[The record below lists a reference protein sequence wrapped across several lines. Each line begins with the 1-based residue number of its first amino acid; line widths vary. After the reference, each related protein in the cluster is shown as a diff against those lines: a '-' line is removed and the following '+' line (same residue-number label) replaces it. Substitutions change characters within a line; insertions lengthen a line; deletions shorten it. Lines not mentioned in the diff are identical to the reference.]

1 MARPRHPMLWG
12 PTTLFASFLR
22 VLLRPENLSHR
33 EDLTRVSRLCGAENT
48 REKRALRRA
57 GIRRGNSLP
66 EGEIDAIAI
75 VIERDIISIIIIIIS
90 TIYTAIITA
99 APRISMNE
107 VRKKLF
113 TISLSGKAA
122 HWYKLLKNGDS
133 IDWEDI
139 VPLFYSKFYPP
150 NKTLLDTSCSGS
162 FTRKNEEFKRDLLD
176 RIQENT
182 EGWENDKDRESGI
195 IYDYK
200 CIEAFMDTN
209 KFRNMSATYG
219 LDSQVVANLYK
230 AFASHY
236 ELPKKNFD
244 KYHEPYK
251 DKIDSS
257 VNKCVVVETVDNVI
271 PEAYIEKT
279 PFPAKMKEY
288 SVISSAVNKSE
299 KKPKEPEEQIKIEPA
314 VAIVKDLVTENV
326 EDGHIIFCEDASN
339 IVSHPNK
346 SKQVSVPMLSVRIG
360 DHCYYGL
367 CDIGASVSAIPYELY
382 TEIMHEIGSCE
393 LEDIDV
399 VIHLAN
405 RETISPIGIVRD
417 VEVLCGKIKYP
428 ADFLVLG
435 SAASDHCPIIFGRP
449 FLNTCGAIIDCK
461 KEKILT
467 RFAGEPYEFNFSKF
481 TKTPY
486 KADLPSNDFKME
498 HVHLLFLFLIILCSN
513 IWRIVKVKLLGKK
526 EMSLRKFFVRQPI
539 LKHDL
544 PVEDLGTTPPPKEDP
559 VFDLKP
565 LPDNL
570 KYAHIDDKKIYPVII
585 SSKLSEIEE
594 ERLLEIL
601 KKHRGAIGYTLDDL
615 KGISPSICQHA
626 INMEEDAKP
635 VVEHQRRLIPKMKEV
650 VRNEVLKLLE
660 AGIIYPIADS
670 RWVSPV
676 HCVPKKGGM
685 TVVPNDND
693 ELIPQRI
700 VVGYRMCID
709 FRKVNKVTKKD
720 HYPLPFIDQML
731 ERCMSAI
738 FHGFCESIVEVFMD
752 DFSVYGNSF
761 DNCLR
766 NLDKVLQ
773 RCEETNLVL
782 NWEKCHFMV
791 NEGIVL
797 GHKISERGIE
807 VDRAKVEAIEKMP
820 YPRDVKG
827 IRSVL
832 GHAGFYRR
840 FIKDFSKISKPLT
853 NLLQKDVP
861 FVFDD
866 DCKEAFETLKKALTT
881 APVVEPPDWN
891 LPFEIMCD
899 ASDFAVGA
907 VLGQR
912 VDKKLNVIHYASKT
926 LDAAQR
932 NYATTEKE
940 LLAVVFA
947 CDKFRPYIVDSKV
960 TIHTDHAA
968 IRYLMTKKDAKPRL
982 IRWVLLLQEFD
993 LHIIDRKGADNP
1005 VADNLSRLENIAY
1018 DPVPVNDS
1026 FPNEQLAVIKVSSRE
1041 SPCASNELWR
1051 IIQEGFKPYN
1061 PDKLTRREAVDSQL
1075 NNTALHM
1082 IQTSVGTKDLPRVRN
1097 YTTAKEAWDGLA
1109 ASCIGSE
1116 STRRNKYNALK
1127 NKAEGFMRLPDE
1139 DHQDMYS
1146 RLLIV
1151 ADDFRLIGATH
1162 INDSWIK
1169 EKYIECMMPY
1179 VPIDVKTLVGREC
1192 YSSLSS
1198 QDAVH
1203 EMQALKVLEQNSHD
1217 SLNRAIVFW
1226 VDPSKAKEDNIK
1238 RNHKSGF
1245 TSFGPKTRS
1254 CYNCDDK
1261 RHFIAECPYENR
1273 ELHNG
1278 RLIPKDKSKESKGK
1292 YSKAPNKKFYNN
1304 KTKKGKRHPK
1314 VMLVTR
1320 EEYSSDEVGSSCSEE
1335 SEESS
1340 KELAAIVTTNIPS
1353 SSLFDSPNENPHN
1366 KNAHCFMARSSL
1378 DTSIVLSTQ
1387 EEYTS
1392 GDDDVDDEED
1402 ATSNGLVALASLST
1416 NSSSPSESP
1425 NEVIHVEEESCLM
1438 AKSSEV
1444 SSPSP
1449 SMPNISSDLGV
1460 DDASLKVKQEL
1471 LEFDEFL
1478 LNLQGINKKH
1488 VSNLMSRLAQQTDML
1503 EKKGQIEREDSLEIH
1518 ALKNALEES
1527 QETIASLEER
1537 LENLEEPQ
1545 DEINKLT
1552 KARDHARAKTKLL
1565 KKEKAQFGVDHEK
1578 LVKDLD
1584 ELDKAHKALKS
1595 EYSLLSKSNEQL
1607 QIRLASYDVPSSST
1621 PSCDHANIVEENAR
1635 LKDELAKASSPQS
1648 KLSLDD
1654 LLSKQRSN
1662 NGKEGLGYNA
1672 KAKKANKQK
1681 AKPAQEKKKDIT
1693 NGEAPKGNTTNDDN
1707 AGNANPHYVLFK
1719 DYYGDVYAKYV
1730 GPYDGYVAWSIWDY
1744 AAGGSKWVLDSGCT
1758 SHMTGGKNL
1767 VKELRPNIN
1776 NITVS
1781 FGDNSTSEVLG
1792 FGKVVVAHNIT
1803 LVDVMLVKTLGY
1815 NLLSVSALGKM
1826 GFAVFI
1832 DNDIVVLLWSKTLK
1846 VAFVGYREHNLY
1858 VVDFSGTT
1866 TSSAMCL
1873 FGKADVGWLWHRR
1886 LAHVNMRTLQSL
1898 HKGNHIVGLMESV
1911 SFAKDRVC
1919 RACVE
1924 GKMHDSPHPSKTII
1938 SSKRILELLHVDLFG
1953 PVTHASLGAKKHCLV
1968 IVDDY
1973 SRYTWVYFLKTKD
1986 ETQQIFIDFAT
1997 EVQRQH
2003 NLLIKAIRSDNG
2015 SEFKN
2020 YTLNDFLSDEG
2031 IRHQYSAAY
2040 TPQQNGVAER
2050 KNRTLLDMARSM
2062 MAEYKS
2068 RYNFWAEAIST
2079 ACHSSNRLYLRKG
2092 LNKTPY
2098 EILTGNKPNISYFKV
2113 FGCKCF
2119 YQIKGVRLSKFA
2131 PKALEGIFVGYGAE
2145 SHTYRVFDVSS
2156 GIIIESCSVKFEE
2169 NDGSQVGQV
2178 DVCAGD
2184 EIPQDAI
2191 VRMGVGF
2198 FRPIEGHGVASRE
2211 GLCSTTV
2218 EPSSS
2223 QHQQT
2228 PSSEAND
2235 APTQEQEENPPS
2247 HVQDQGQD
2255 QPNQAHEVEH
2265 SQEIEEAQIEGQDGD
2280 PNDQVDQVTPPRPRK
2295 TKEEIEARRL
2305 ARRDRIL
2312 EIRGHTHDKVLGDVR
2327 AKVSTR
2333 RQLANFSNHHA
2344 YISVVEPKKVF
2355 EALEDSDWVDAM
2367 HEELNNF
2374 KRNKV
2379 WTLVEKPKECR
2390 NVIGTKW
2397 IFKNKQ
2403 DEFGN
2408 IVRNKA
2414 RLVAQGFSQVEG
2426 IDFGETYAP
2435 VAP

>member
-1 MARPRHPMLWG
+1 MPDETPLEESDKLVIM
-12 PTTLFASFLR
+12 
-22 VLLRPENLSHR
+22 E
-33 EDLTRVSRLCGAENT
+33 E
-48 REKRALRRA
+48 
-57 GIRRGNSLP
+57 INSLRSSMDAQMESMRKLISELLTP
-66 EGEIDAIAI
+66 VPPRAPAIEDTGVLEEGGASALPSSTKPVEGDNLNTIKSPIASPSGTSGGESYNR
-75 VIERDIISIIIIIIS
+75 VAPPFQSPDIPVPHPHLNI
-90 TIYTAIITA
+90 
-99 APRISMNE
+99 R
-107 VRKKLF
+107 
-113 TISLSGKAA
+113 
-122 HWYKLLKNGDS
+122 GD
-133 IDWEDI
+133 
-139 VPLFYSKFYPP
+139 PPKF
-150 NKTLLDTSCSGS
+150 SV
-162 FTRKNEEFKRDLLD
+162 E
-176 RIQENT
+176 
-182 EGWENDKDRESGI
+182 
-195 IYDYK
+195 
-200 CIEAFMDTN
+200 
-209 KFRNMSATYG
+209 
-219 LDSQVVANLYK
+219 
-230 AFASHY
+230 
-236 ELPKKNFD
+236 NFD
-244 KYHEPYK
+244 TWQFE
-251 DKIDSS
+251 
-257 VNKCVVVETVDNVI
+257 
-271 PEAYIEKT
+271 
-279 PFPAKMKEY
+279 FR
-288 SVISSAVNKSE
+288 
-299 KKPKEPEEQIKIEPA
+299 
-314 VAIVKDLVTENV
+314 
-326 EDGHIIFCEDASN
+326 
-339 IVSHPNK
+339 SH
-346 SKQVSVPMLSVRIG
+346 V
-360 DHCYYGL
+360 
-367 CDIGASVSAIPYELY
+367 
-382 TEIMHEIGSCE
+382 
-393 LEDIDV
+393 
-399 VIHLAN
+399 
-405 RETISPIGIVRD
+405 
-417 VEVLCGKIKYP
+417 
-428 ADFLVLG
+428 
-435 SAASDHCPIIFGRP
+435 
-449 FLNTCGAIIDCK
+449 
-461 KEKILT
+461 
-467 RFAGEPYEFNFSKF
+467 
-481 TKTPY
+481 
-486 KADLPSNDFKME
+486 
-498 HVHLLFLFLIILCSN
+498 CS
-513 IWRIVKVKLLGKK
+513 
-526 EMSLRKFFVRQPI
+526 
-539 LKHDL
+539 
-544 PVEDLGTTPPPKEDP
+544 
-559 VFDLKP
+559 
-565 LPDNL
+565 
-570 KYAHIDDKKIYPVII
+570 
-585 SSKLSEIEE
+585 
-594 ERLLEIL
+594 
-601 KKHRGAIGYTLDDL
+601 
-615 KGISPSICQHA
+615 
-626 INMEEDAKP
+626 
-635 VVEHQRRLIPKMKEV
+635 
-650 VRNEVLKLLE
+650 
-660 AGIIYPIADS
+660 
-670 RWVSPV
+670 
-676 HCVPKKGGM
+676 
-685 TVVPNDND
+685 
-693 ELIPQRI
+693 
-700 VVGYRMCID
+700 
-709 FRKVNKVTKKD
+709 
-720 HYPLPFIDQML
+720 
-731 ERCMSAI
+731 
-738 FHGFCESIVEVFMD
+738 
-752 DFSVYGNSF
+752 
-761 DNCLR
+761 
-766 NLDKVLQ
+766 
-773 RCEETNLVL
+773 
-782 NWEKCHFMV
+782 
-791 NEGIVL
+791 
-797 GHKISERGIE
+797 
-807 VDRAKVEAIEKMP
+807 
-820 YPRDVKG
+820 
-827 IRSVL
+827 
-832 GHAGFYRR
+832 
-840 FIKDFSKISKPLT
+840 
-853 NLLQKDVP
+853 
-861 FVFDD
+861 
-866 DCKEAFETLKKALTT
+866 
-881 APVVEPPDWN
+881 
-891 LPFEIMCD
+891 
-899 ASDFAVGA
+899 
-907 VLGQR
+907 
-912 VDKKLNVIHYASKT
+912 
-926 LDAAQR
+926 
-932 NYATTEKE
+932 
-940 LLAVVFA
+940 
-947 CDKFRPYIVDSKV
+947 
-960 TIHTDHAA
+960 
-968 IRYLMTKKDAKPRL
+968 
-982 IRWVLLLQEFD
+982 
-993 LHIIDRKGADNP
+993 
-1005 VADNLSRLENIAY
+1005 
-1018 DPVPVNDS
+1018 
-1026 FPNEQLAVIKVSSRE
+1026 
-1041 SPCASNELWR
+1041 ASNELWR
-1051 IIQEGFKPYN
+1051 IILEGFKPYN
-1061 PDKLTRREAVDSQL
+1061 PNKLTRREAVDSQL

-1082 IQTSVGTKDLPRVRN
+1082 IQTSVGTQELPRVRN

-1116 STRRNKYNALK
+1116 STRRNKYNALR
-1127 NKAEGFMRLPDE
+1127 NQAEGFMRLPDE
-1139 DHQDMYS
+1139 DHQVMYG

-1151 ADDFRLIGATH
+1151 ADAFRLSGATH

-1169 EKYIECMMPY
+1169 EKYIECMMPF

-1217 SLNRAIVFW
+1217 SRNRAIGMAKGNNLALTVNSVEEVHPQEQYRASWSMSYPEDLECHYHDHMAFHAKSFW

-1304 KTKKGKRHPK
+1304 KTKKGKRPPR
-1314 VMLVTR
+1314 VVLVTR
-1320 EEYSSDEVGSSCSEE
+1320 EEYSSDEVESSSDDEG
-1335 SEESS
+1335 ESS
-1340 KELAAIVTTNIPS
+1340 KEVAAIVTTNIPS
-1353 SSLFDSPNENPHN
+1353 SSLFESPNENPHI
-1366 KNAHCFMARSSL
+1366 KNAHCFMEKSSL

-1387 EEYTS
+1387 EEYSS

-1460 DDASLKVKQEL
+1460 DDASLKVKQEM
-1471 LEFDEFL
+1471 LEFDEFMF
-1478 LNLQGINKKH
+1478 NLQGINKKH
-1488 VSNLMSRLAQQTDML
+1488 VSNLMARLAQQNDML

-1565 KKEKAQFGVDHEK
+1565 KKEMAQFGVDHEK

-1621 PSCDHANIVEENAR
+1621 PSCDHANIIEENAR
-1635 LKDELAKASSPQS
+1635 LKDELAKASSPQN

-1681 AKPAQEKKKDIT
+1681 AKPAQEKKKAIT
-1693 NGEAPKGNTTNDDN
+1693 NGEAPKGNTINDDN
-1707 AGNANPHYVLFK
+1707 AGNANPHYVLFR
-1719 DYYGDVYAKYV
+1719 DYYGDV
-1730 GPYDGYVAWSIWDY
+1730 
-1744 AAGGSKWVLDSGCT
+1744 
-1758 SHMTGGKNL
+1758 
-1767 VKELRPNIN
+1767 
-1776 NITVS
+1776 
-1781 FGDNSTSEVLG
+1781 
-1792 FGKVVVAHNIT
+1792 
-1803 LVDVMLVKTLGY
+1803 
-1815 NLLSVSALGKM
+1815 
-1826 GFAVFI
+1826 
-1832 DNDIVVLLWSKTLK
+1832 
-1846 VAFVGYREHNLY
+1846 
-1858 VVDFSGTT
+1858 
-1866 TSSAMCL
+1866 
-1873 FGKADVGWLWHRR
+1873 
-1886 LAHVNMRTLQSL
+1886 
-1898 HKGNHIVGLMESV
+1898 
-1911 SFAKDRVC
+1911 
-1919 RACVE
+1919 ACVE

-2003 NLLIKAIRSDNG
+2003 NLLIMAIRSDNG

-2050 KNRTLLDMARSM
+2050 KNRTLMDMARSM

-2119 YQIKGVRLSKFA
+2119 YKIKGVRLSKFA

-2145 SHTYRVFDVSS
+2145 SHTYRVFDIAS
-2156 GIIIESCSVKFEE
+2156 GIIIESCSVRFEE
-2169 NDGSQVGQV
+2169 NDSSQVGQV

-2211 GLCSTTV
+2211 ELCSTTV

-2228 PSSEAND
+2228 PSIEAND

-2255 QPNQAHEVEH
+2255 QPRIHDGSDEYPFDVCTSPNIVQDQAHEVEH
-2265 SQEIEEAQIEGQDGD
+2265 SQEIEEAPIEGQDGD
-2280 PNDQVDQVTPPRPRK
+2280 PNDQVDQVTPPRPKR

-2305 ARRDRIL
+2305 ARRDRTL

-2355 EALEDSDWVDAM
+2355 EALEDSDWVEAM

-2435 VAP
+2435 VARLESIRILLAYASHHNFKLQQMDVKSAFLNGPLHEEVYVKQPPGFEDLNFPNHVYKLDKALYGLKQAPRAWYEHLKELLVDRGFDVGLIDPTLFTKRVNGELFVCQLYVDDIIFGSTNKAFNDEFSKLMTDRFEMSMMGEMKFFLGFEIKQLREGTFINQAKYLQDMLKRFKMTELKGVATPMVTKCHLALDPNGKEVDQKVYRSMIGSLLYLCASRPDIVSNVDPNNVPLASLVAQEENVDVNFIKNNNFNNNAYRNNSGNNYRPYPSANGNGYGNSYGNSYNNNRSVPSGLEAMLKEFISTQTAFNKSVEEKLDKIDILASRVDRLASDVDLLKLKVMPNNDIDNKITTTANAIQVRINENIRLMAELHARWDREENEKLAKENNVAKVWTITTISNDNDSHVAAPPTINGKIIGVGNVSTPSAKRTKPEIAKTAETACDKTAEIFSNLGDNDPIAVAHNELDFDDCHISEVIKFLQKLAKSPNASAINLAFTKHITNALIKAREEKLKLETSIPRKLEDGGASRGGRRRSRHDRSSDEFASNAPRKSVTSRRKNKEVRENYKAMDPVSYSAIRMKNWYEDVPRDEEIEGRRYWCIEQEFIYKDVYEPMKNLRPMQAINVDILAVNDHFEDAIWVAGRMGLLEIMKIQCDYSPDLVKQFFATLAIRKDEEHTMEWMTGSTHCSATLRQFAGFLGVPVDGGRRLHGPQQTDKNALVHLYTSAGKIGQAKGLLPIYSQLLRFFRATICPSGGNNDALRGALVDLMHLSYKCARDVTEERDYTLDVMDFIFHEIHDAMVSRTTIPYAPYIQLLINNSVAVCDEDLSGYPLVKHSVKKAYKLKPVSSAVPAPDTFMGDARSSGFAPARHPDVPAMRKQVSRLSWFQRHILCMNIEIHKENYAASRERSEIKHTQAVILHKLSGDQGPPPQPPAHQGYSGWHSAQVPWSDLDDCLQRSNTSRRSPDAPDTDEEEEEAAYQSDDEDASE

>member
-1 MARPRHPMLWG
+1 M
-12 PTTLFASFLR
+12 
-22 VLLRPENLSHR
+22 V
-33 EDLTRVSRLCGAENT
+33 
-48 REKRALRRA
+48 A
-57 GIRRGNSLP
+57 G
-66 EGEIDAIAI
+66 
-75 VIERDIISIIIIIIS
+75 
-90 TIYTAIITA
+90 
-99 APRISMNE
+99 M
-107 VRKKLF
+107 
-113 TISLSGKAA
+113 
-122 HWYKLLKNGDS
+122 
-133 IDWEDI
+133 
-139 VPLFYSKFYPP
+139 
-150 NKTLLDTSCSGS
+150 
-162 FTRKNEEFKRDLLD
+162 
-176 RIQENT
+176 
-182 EGWENDKDRESGI
+182 
-195 IYDYK
+195 
-200 CIEAFMDTN
+200 
-209 KFRNMSATYG
+209 
-219 LDSQVVANLYK
+219 
-230 AFASHY
+230 
-236 ELPKKNFD
+236 
-244 KYHEPYK
+244 
-251 DKIDSS
+251 
-257 VNKCVVVETVDNVI
+257 
-271 PEAYIEKT
+271 
-279 PFPAKMKEY
+279 
-288 SVISSAVNKSE
+288 
-299 KKPKEPEEQIKIEPA
+299 
-314 VAIVKDLVTENV
+314 
-326 EDGHIIFCEDASN
+326 
-339 IVSHPNK
+339 
-346 SKQVSVPMLSVRIG
+346 
-360 DHCYYGL
+360 
-367 CDIGASVSAIPYELY
+367 
-382 TEIMHEIGSCE
+382 
-393 LEDIDV
+393 
-399 VIHLAN
+399 
-405 RETISPIGIVRD
+405 
-417 VEVLCGKIKYP
+417 
-428 ADFLVLG
+428 
-435 SAASDHCPIIFGRP
+435 
-449 FLNTCGAIIDCK
+449 
-461 KEKILT
+461 
-467 RFAGEPYEFNFSKF
+467 
-481 TKTPY
+481 
-486 KADLPSNDFKME
+486 
-498 HVHLLFLFLIILCSN
+498 VH
-513 IWRIVKVKLLGKK
+513 G
-526 EMSLRKFFVRQPI
+526 MSLLSPFSHFNQPVQGQALMQGMQEVTMI
-539 LKHDL
+539 TNQKWF
-544 PVEDLGTTPPPKEDP
+544 GPK
-559 VFDLKP
+559 
-565 LPDNL
+565 
-570 KYAHIDDKKIYPVII
+570 
-585 SSKLSEIEE
+585 S
-594 ERLLEIL
+594 
-601 KKHRGAIGYTLDDL
+601 
-615 KGISPSICQHA
+615 
-626 INMEEDAKP
+626 
-635 VVEHQRRLIPKMKEV
+635 
-650 VRNEVLKLLE
+650 
-660 AGIIYPIADS
+660 
-670 RWVSPV
+670 
-676 HCVPKKGGM
+676 
-685 TVVPNDND
+685 
-693 ELIPQRI
+693 
-700 VVGYRMCID
+700 VG
-709 FRKVNKVTKKD
+709 
-720 HYPLPFIDQML
+720 
-731 ERCMSAI
+731 
-738 FHGFCESIVEVFMD
+738 
-752 DFSVYGNSF
+752 
-761 DNCLR
+761 
-766 NLDKVLQ
+766 
-773 RCEETNLVL
+773 
-782 NWEKCHFMV
+782 
-791 NEGIVL
+791 
-797 GHKISERGIE
+797 
-807 VDRAKVEAIEKMP
+807 
-820 YPRDVKG
+820 
-827 IRSVL
+827 
-832 GHAGFYRR
+832 
-840 FIKDFSKISKPLT
+840 
-853 NLLQKDVP
+853 
-861 FVFDD
+861 
-866 DCKEAFETLKKALTT
+866 
-881 APVVEPPDWN
+881 
-891 LPFEIMCD
+891 
-899 ASDFAVGA
+899 
-907 VLGQR
+907 
-912 VDKKLNVIHYASKT
+912 
-926 LDAAQR
+926 
-932 NYATTEKE
+932 
-940 LLAVVFA
+940 
-947 CDKFRPYIVDSKV
+947 
-960 TIHTDHAA
+960 
-968 IRYLMTKKDAKPRL
+968 
-982 IRWVLLLQEFD
+982 
-993 LHIIDRKGADNP
+993 
-1005 VADNLSRLENIAY
+1005 
-1018 DPVPVNDS
+1018 
-1026 FPNEQLAVIKVSSRE
+1026 
-1041 SPCASNELWR
+1041 ASNELWR
-1051 IIQEGFKPYN
+1051 IILEGFKPYN

-1082 IQTSVGTKDLPRVRN
+1082 IQTSVGTQELPRVRN

-1116 STRRNKYNALK
+1116 STRRNKYNALR
-1127 NKAEGFMRLPDE
+1127 NQAEGFMRLPDE
-1139 DHQDMYS
+1139 DHQVMYG

-1151 ADDFRLIGATH
+1151 ADAFRLSGATH

-1169 EKYIECMMPY
+1169 EKYIECMMPF

-1198 QDAVH
+1198 QDVVH

-1217 SLNRAIVFW
+1217 SRNRAIGMAKGNNLALTVNSVEEVHPQEQYRASWSMSYPEDLECHYHDHMAFHAKSFW

-1278 RLIPKDKSKESKGK
+1278 RLIPKDKSKDSKGK

-1304 KTKKGKRHPK
+1304 KTKKGKRPPR
-1314 VMLVTR
+1314 VVLVTR
-1320 EEYSSDEVGSSCSEE
+1320 EEYSTDEVESSSDDEG
-1335 SEESS
+1335 ESS
-1340 KELAAIVTTNIPS
+1340 KEVAAIVTTNIPS
-1353 SSLFDSPNENPHN
+1353 SSLFESPNENPHI
-1366 KNAHCFMARSSL
+1366 KNAHCFMAKSSL

-1425 NEVIHVEEESCLM
+1425 NEIIHVEEESCLM
-1438 AKSSEV
+1438 AKSSE
-1444 SSPSP
+1444 
-1449 SMPNISSDLGV
+1449 
-1460 DDASLKVKQEL
+1460 
-1471 LEFDEFL
+1471 
-1478 LNLQGINKKH
+1478 
-1488 VSNLMSRLAQQTDML
+1488 
-1503 EKKGQIEREDSLEIH
+1503 
-1518 ALKNALEES
+1518 
-1527 QETIASLEER
+1527 
-1537 LENLEEPQ
+1537 
-1545 DEINKLT
+1545 
-1552 KARDHARAKTKLL
+1552 
-1565 KKEKAQFGVDHEK
+1565 
-1578 LVKDLD
+1578 
-1584 ELDKAHKALKS
+1584 
-1595 EYSLLSKSNEQL
+1595 
-1607 QIRLASYDVPSSST
+1607 
-1621 PSCDHANIVEENAR
+1621 
-1635 LKDELAKASSPQS
+1635 
-1648 KLSLDD
+1648 
-1654 LLSKQRSN
+1654 
-1662 NGKEGLGYNA
+1662 
-1672 KAKKANKQK
+1672 
-1681 AKPAQEKKKDIT
+1681 
-1693 NGEAPKGNTTNDDN
+1693 
-1707 AGNANPHYVLFK
+1707 
-1719 DYYGDVYAKYV
+1719 
-1730 GPYDGYVAWSIWDY
+1730 DY

-1826 GFAVFI
+1826 GFTVFI

-1898 HKGNHIVGLMESV
+1898 HKGNHIVGLMENV

-2003 NLLIKAIRSDNG
+2003 NLLIMAIRSDNG

-2050 KNRTLLDMARSM
+2050 KNRTLMDMARSM

-2119 YQIKGVRLSKFA
+2119 YKIKGVQTALLSVTNLGF
-2131 PKALEGIFVGYGAE
+2131 
-2145 SHTYRVFDVSS
+2145 FDVAS
-2156 GIIIESCSVKFEE
+2156 GIIIESCSVTFEE

-2211 GLCSTTV
+2211 ELCSTTV

-2228 PSSEAND
+2228 PSLEAND

-2247 HVQDQGQD
+2247 HEQDQGQD
-2255 QPNQAHEVEH
+2255 QPRIQDQPFDICASPNIVQDQAHEDEH

-2280 PNDQVDQVTPPRPRK
+2280 PNDQVDQVTPPRPKR

-2305 ARRDRIL
+2305 ARRERTL

-2355 EALEDSDWVDAM
+2355 EALEDSDWVEAM

-2435 VAP
+2435 VARLESIRILLAYASHHNFKLQQMDVKSAFLNGPLHEEVYVKQPPGFEDLNFPNHVYKLDKALYGLKQAPRAWYEHLKELLVDRGFDVGLIDPTLFTKRVNGELFVCQLYVDDIIFGSTNQAFNDEFSKLMTNRFEMSMMGEMKFFLGFEIKQLREGTFINQAKYLQDMLKRFKMTELKGVATPMVTKCHLALDPNGKEVDQKIRRAGLSGPREDRIIRSGRIIRPLGAPDYPAWSFIAAAVLIQSILFRLVPAYSRTSRGTSRRRPRADRSSDEFVSNAPRKSTSSRHKNKASRENYKTMDPVSYSAIRMKNWYEDLPRDEETEGRKYWCMEQEFIYKDIYEPMKKVRPMQAIDVDVLAVNNHFEDAIWVTGRMGLQDLMKIRCDYSPELVKQFFATLAIKKDVDRTMEWMSGSTHCSATLRRFAAILGVPAEGGRRLHGPQRADKNALFDLYTSAGKVGETKGLLTIYGQLLRFFRSTIAPSGGNNDAIRGYLVDLMYLSFRCARDENEERSYTIDIMDYIFHEIHDAMVSRTTIPYAPYIQLLINNTAGVSGEDLSGYPLMKHSIKKAYKLKPVSSAVPPPDSFMGDARSSGFAPARHPDLPAMKKQVNRLSWFQRYILCMNIEIHKENFAASRERAEIKHTQAVILHKLSGEQGPPPQPPAHPGYSGWHSAQVPWSDLDSCIQRSSLTRRSPDAPDTDEEEEEEEEAPYESDDEDASE

>member
-1 MARPRHPMLWG
+1 MAVKMAVEMASGAIPRPAACRNRDFCPPNLDFAMAAALEDDGGSQKGEQRGATVGQTLGGAAHGLAAPPCGPGG
-12 PTTLFASFLR
+12 PTAPFASFSSRTPSSRKPKPQRGPHEGLQPPLR
-22 VLLRPENLSHR
+22 GGEHQ
-33 EDLTRVSRLCGAENT
+33 
-48 REKRALRRA
+48 REKSSPA
-57 GIRRGNSLP
+57 GRNPPGNSLP

-75 VIERDIISIIIIIIS
+75 VIEWDIISIIIIIIS
-90 TIYTAIITA
+90 TIYTAITTA
-99 APRISMNE
+99 APRHRCDNLGISMNE

-162 FTRKNEEFKRDLLD
+162 FTRNKEEFKRDLLD

-200 CIEAFMDTN
+200 CIEAFMDTD

-251 DKIDSS
+251 DKVDSS
-257 VNKCVVVETVDNVI
+257 VNKCVVIETVDNVI

-498 HVHLLFLFLIILCSN
+498 QCASIVLVPNNPLQQHLENSESEAFRKERDELEEIFL
-513 IWRIVKVKLLGKK
+513 
-526 EMSLRKFFVRQPI
+526 RQPI

-670 RWVSPV
+670 RWVSHV

-693 ELIPQRI
+693 ELIPQRV

-752 DFSVYGNSF
+752 DFSIYGNSF

-1041 SPCASNELWR
+1041 SPWICFGSRSIMSSSGTQKDNFFEDVVNPYMNELKMHPKELQLVDGELQIKDVQGPKGEGSLEDR
-1051 IIQEGFKPYN
+1051 MEKLEQEVFNYK
-1061 PDKLTRREAVDSQL
+1061 KMAEREVDIFHKIVSEL
-1075 NNTALHM
+1075 IDGH
-1082 IQTSVGTKDLPRVRN
+1082 KKE
-1097 YTTAKEAWDGLA
+1097 TAKLWDDIFSLHD
-1109 ASCIGSE
+1109 
-1116 STRRNKYNALK
+1116 TTNKLQAQLY
-1127 NKAEGFMRLPDE
+1127 
-1139 DHQDMYS
+1139 
-1146 RLLIV
+1146 
-1151 ADDFRLIGATH
+1151 
-1162 INDSWIK
+1162 
-1169 EKYIECMMPY
+1169 
-1179 VPIDVKTLVGREC
+1179 DV
-1192 YSSLSS
+1192 
-1198 QDAVH
+1198 H
-1203 EMQALKVLEQNSHD
+1203 NQNC
-1217 SLNRAIVFW
+1217 
-1226 VDPSKAKEDNIK
+1226 E
-1238 RNHKSGF
+1238 
-1245 TSFGPKTRS
+1245 
-1254 CYNCDDK
+1254 
-1261 RHFIAECPYENR
+1261 YENR
-1273 ELHNG
+1273 FKRISHAASFRFPETKMSFVDGGPL
-1278 RLIPKDKSKESKGK
+1278 PWKSDDDKDS
-1292 YSKAPNKKFYNN
+1292 
-1304 KTKKGKRHPK
+1304 
-1314 VMLVTR
+1314 
-1320 EEYSSDEVGSSCSEE
+1320 
-1335 SEESS
+1335 
-1340 KELAAIVTTNIPS
+1340 PS
-1353 SSLFDSPNENPHN
+1353 S
-1366 KNAHCFMARSSL
+1366 
-1378 DTSIVLSTQ
+1378 
-1387 EEYTS
+1387 
-1392 GDDDVDDEED
+1392 
-1402 ATSNGLVALASLST
+1402 
-1416 NSSSPSESP
+1416 
-1425 NEVIHVEEESCLM
+1425 
-1438 AKSSEV
+1438 
-1444 SSPSP
+1444 
-1449 SMPNISSDLGV
+1449 
-1460 DDASLKVKQEL
+1460 
-1471 LEFDEFL
+1471 
-1478 LNLQGINKKH
+1478 
-1488 VSNLMSRLAQQTDML
+1488 
-1503 EKKGQIEREDSLEIH
+1503 
-1518 ALKNALEES
+1518 
-1527 QETIASLEER
+1527 
-1537 LENLEEPQ
+1537 
-1545 DEINKLT
+1545 
-1552 KARDHARAKTKLL
+1552 
-1565 KKEKAQFGVDHEK
+1565 
-1578 LVKDLD
+1578 
-1584 ELDKAHKALKS
+1584 
-1595 EYSLLSKSNEQL
+1595 
-1607 QIRLASYDVPSSST
+1607 
-1621 PSCDHANIVEENAR
+1621 
-1635 LKDELAKASSPQS
+1635 
-1648 KLSLDD
+1648 
-1654 LLSKQRSN
+1654 
-1662 NGKEGLGYNA
+1662 
-1672 KAKKANKQK
+1672 
-1681 AKPAQEKKKDIT
+1681 
-1693 NGEAPKGNTTNDDN
+1693 
-1707 AGNANPHYVLFK
+1707 
-1719 DYYGDVYAKYV
+1719 
-1730 GPYDGYVAWSIWDY
+1730 
-1744 AAGGSKWVLDSGCT
+1744 
-1758 SHMTGGKNL
+1758 
-1767 VKELRPNIN
+1767 
-1776 NITVS
+1776 
-1781 FGDNSTSEVLG
+1781 
-1792 FGKVVVAHNIT
+1792 
-1803 LVDVMLVKTLGY
+1803 
-1815 NLLSVSALGKM
+1815 
-1826 GFAVFI
+1826 
-1832 DNDIVVLLWSKTLK
+1832 
-1846 VAFVGYREHNLY
+1846 
-1858 VVDFSGTT
+1858 
-1866 TSSAMCL
+1866 
-1873 FGKADVGWLWHRR
+1873 
-1886 LAHVNMRTLQSL
+1886 
-1898 HKGNHIVGLMESV
+1898 
-1911 SFAKDRVC
+1911 
-1919 RACVE
+1919 
-1924 GKMHDSPHPSKTII
+1924 
-1938 SSKRILELLHVDLFG
+1938 
-1953 PVTHASLGAKKHCLV
+1953 
-1968 IVDDY
+1968 
-1973 SRYTWVYFLKTKD
+1973 
-1986 ETQQIFIDFAT
+1986 
-1997 EVQRQH
+1997 
-2003 NLLIKAIRSDNG
+2003 
-2015 SEFKN
+2015 
-2020 YTLNDFLSDEG
+2020 
-2031 IRHQYSAAY
+2031 
-2040 TPQQNGVAER
+2040 
-2050 KNRTLLDMARSM
+2050 
-2062 MAEYKS
+2062 
-2068 RYNFWAEAIST
+2068 
-2079 ACHSSNRLYLRKG
+2079 
-2092 LNKTPY
+2092 
-2098 EILTGNKPNISYFKV
+2098 
-2113 FGCKCF
+2113 
-2119 YQIKGVRLSKFA
+2119 
-2131 PKALEGIFVGYGAE
+2131 
-2145 SHTYRVFDVSS
+2145 
-2156 GIIIESCSVKFEE
+2156 
-2169 NDGSQVGQV
+2169 
-2178 DVCAGD
+2178 
-2184 EIPQDAI
+2184 
-2191 VRMGVGF
+2191 
-2198 FRPIEGHGVASRE
+2198 
-2211 GLCSTTV
+2211 
-2218 EPSSS
+2218 
-2223 QHQQT
+2223 
-2228 PSSEAND
+2228 
-2235 APTQEQEENPPS
+2235 
-2247 HVQDQGQD
+2247 
-2255 QPNQAHEVEH
+2255 
-2265 SQEIEEAQIEGQDGD
+2265 
-2280 PNDQVDQVTPPRPRK
+2280 
-2295 TKEEIEARRL
+2295 
-2305 ARRDRIL
+2305 
-2312 EIRGHTHDKVLGDVR
+2312 
-2327 AKVSTR
+2327 
-2333 RQLANFSNHHA
+2333 
-2344 YISVVEPKKVF
+2344 
-2355 EALEDSDWVDAM
+2355 
-2367 HEELNNF
+2367 
-2374 KRNKV
+2374 
-2379 WTLVEKPKECR
+2379 PKE
-2390 NVIGTKW
+2390 
-2397 IFKNKQ
+2397 
-2403 DEFGN
+2403 
-2408 IVRNKA
+2408 
-2414 RLVAQGFSQVEG
+2414 
-2426 IDFGETYAP
+2426 
-2435 VAP
+2435 

>member
-1 MARPRHPMLWG
+1 
-12 PTTLFASFLR
+12 
-22 VLLRPENLSHR
+22 
-33 EDLTRVSRLCGAENT
+33 
-48 REKRALRRA
+48 
-57 GIRRGNSLP
+57 
-66 EGEIDAIAI
+66 
-75 VIERDIISIIIIIIS
+75 
-90 TIYTAIITA
+90 
-99 APRISMNE
+99 
-107 VRKKLF
+107 
-113 TISLSGKAA
+113 
-122 HWYKLLKNGDS
+122 
-133 IDWEDI
+133 
-139 VPLFYSKFYPP
+139 
-150 NKTLLDTSCSGS
+150 
-162 FTRKNEEFKRDLLD
+162 
-176 RIQENT
+176 
-182 EGWENDKDRESGI
+182 
-195 IYDYK
+195 
-200 CIEAFMDTN
+200 
-209 KFRNMSATYG
+209 
-219 LDSQVVANLYK
+219 
-230 AFASHY
+230 
-236 ELPKKNFD
+236 
-244 KYHEPYK
+244 
-251 DKIDSS
+251 
-257 VNKCVVVETVDNVI
+257 
-271 PEAYIEKT
+271 
-279 PFPAKMKEY
+279 
-288 SVISSAVNKSE
+288 
-299 KKPKEPEEQIKIEPA
+299 
-314 VAIVKDLVTENV
+314 
-326 EDGHIIFCEDASN
+326 
-339 IVSHPNK
+339 
-346 SKQVSVPMLSVRIG
+346 
-360 DHCYYGL
+360 
-367 CDIGASVSAIPYELY
+367 
-382 TEIMHEIGSCE
+382 
-393 LEDIDV
+393 
-399 VIHLAN
+399 
-405 RETISPIGIVRD
+405 
-417 VEVLCGKIKYP
+417 
-428 ADFLVLG
+428 
-435 SAASDHCPIIFGRP
+435 
-449 FLNTCGAIIDCK
+449 
-461 KEKILT
+461 
-467 RFAGEPYEFNFSKF
+467 
-481 TKTPY
+481 
-486 KADLPSNDFKME
+486 
-498 HVHLLFLFLIILCSN
+498 
-513 IWRIVKVKLLGKK
+513 
-526 EMSLRKFFVRQPI
+526 
-539 LKHDL
+539 
-544 PVEDLGTTPPPKEDP
+544 
-559 VFDLKP
+559 
-565 LPDNL
+565 
-570 KYAHIDDKKIYPVII
+570 
-585 SSKLSEIEE
+585 
-594 ERLLEIL
+594 
-601 KKHRGAIGYTLDDL
+601 
-615 KGISPSICQHA
+615 
-626 INMEEDAKP
+626 
-635 VVEHQRRLIPKMKEV
+635 
-650 VRNEVLKLLE
+650 
-660 AGIIYPIADS
+660 
-670 RWVSPV
+670 
-676 HCVPKKGGM
+676 
-685 TVVPNDND
+685 
-693 ELIPQRI
+693 
-700 VVGYRMCID
+700 
-709 FRKVNKVTKKD
+709 
-720 HYPLPFIDQML
+720 
-731 ERCMSAI
+731 
-738 FHGFCESIVEVFMD
+738 
-752 DFSVYGNSF
+752 
-761 DNCLR
+761 
-766 NLDKVLQ
+766 
-773 RCEETNLVL
+773 
-782 NWEKCHFMV
+782 
-791 NEGIVL
+791 
-797 GHKISERGIE
+797 
-807 VDRAKVEAIEKMP
+807 
-820 YPRDVKG
+820 
-827 IRSVL
+827 
-832 GHAGFYRR
+832 
-840 FIKDFSKISKPLT
+840 
-853 NLLQKDVP
+853 
-861 FVFDD
+861 
-866 DCKEAFETLKKALTT
+866 
-881 APVVEPPDWN
+881 
-891 LPFEIMCD
+891 
-899 ASDFAVGA
+899 
-907 VLGQR
+907 
-912 VDKKLNVIHYASKT
+912 
-926 LDAAQR
+926 
-932 NYATTEKE
+932 
-940 LLAVVFA
+940 
-947 CDKFRPYIVDSKV
+947 
-960 TIHTDHAA
+960 
-968 IRYLMTKKDAKPRL
+968 
-982 IRWVLLLQEFD
+982 
-993 LHIIDRKGADNP
+993 
-1005 VADNLSRLENIAY
+1005 
-1018 DPVPVNDS
+1018 
-1026 FPNEQLAVIKVSSRE
+1026 
-1041 SPCASNELWR
+1041 
-1051 IIQEGFKPYN
+1051 
-1061 PDKLTRREAVDSQL
+1061 
-1075 NNTALHM
+1075 M

-1217 SLNRAIVFW
+1217 SLNRAIGMSKGNNLALVVNPLDEVHPQEQYRASWSMSYPEDLECHYHDHMAFHAKSFW

-1320 EEYSSDEVGSSCSEE
+1320 EEYSSDEVASSSDEE
-1335 SEESS
+1335 EGSS
-1340 KELAAIVTTNIPS
+1340 KEMAAIVTTNIPS
-1353 SSLFDSPNENPHN
+1353 SSLFESPNENPHI
-1366 KNAHCFMARSSL
+1366 KNAHCFMATSSL

-1387 EEYTS
+1387 EEYSS
-1392 GDDDVDDEED
+1392 GDDEGDDEED

-1425 NEVIHVEEESCLM
+1425 NEIIHVEEESCLM

-1460 DDASLKVKQEL
+1460 DDASLKVKQEM

-1488 VSNLMSRLAQQTDML
+1488 VSNLMARLAQQNDML

-1537 LENLEEPQ
+1537 LESLEEPQ

-1621 PSCDHANIVEENAR
+1621 PSCDHANIIEENAR

-1719 DYYGDVYAKYV
+1719 DYYGDVYAKY
-1730 GPYDGYVAWSIWDY
+1730 DY

-2050 KNRTLLDMARSM
+2050 KNRTLMDMARSM

-2113 FGCKCF
+2113 FG
-2119 YQIKGVRLSKFA
+2119 Y
-2131 PKALEGIFVGYGAE
+2131 
-2145 SHTYRVFDVSS
+2145 
-2156 GIIIESCSVKFEE
+2156 
-2169 NDGSQVGQV
+2169 
-2178 DVCAGD
+2178 
-2184 EIPQDAI
+2184 
-2191 VRMGVGF
+2191 
-2198 FRPIEGHGVASRE
+2198 
-2211 GLCSTTV
+2211 
-2218 EPSSS
+2218 
-2223 QHQQT
+2223 
-2228 PSSEAND
+2228 
-2235 APTQEQEENPPS
+2235 
-2247 HVQDQGQD
+2247 
-2255 QPNQAHEVEH
+2255 
-2265 SQEIEEAQIEGQDGD
+2265 
-2280 PNDQVDQVTPPRPRK
+2280 
-2295 TKEEIEARRL
+2295 
-2305 ARRDRIL
+2305 
-2312 EIRGHTHDKVLGDVR
+2312 
-2327 AKVSTR
+2327 
-2333 RQLANFSNHHA
+2333 
-2344 YISVVEPKKVF
+2344 
-2355 EALEDSDWVDAM
+2355 SDWVDAM

-2408 IVRNKA
+2408 ILMTDRFEMSMMGEMKFFLGFEIKQLREGTFINQAKYLQDMLKRFKMTELKGVATPMVTKCHLALDPNGKEVDQKYNASTKDVLEPLYMPGRCKLGFTSGLQPVYDIMLRIYRETVAVKVGNVDEIHSFVIDLMLQTHLRKGKGVKMDVMDCLWNQIFLRMVEKRSPAFGPFIMKLISEVWRQKFDGAILEPFSTLTVHKRKNLLIKDHELIASTSASAAPSASAPPSAGPADPRTDRRFAGIRLLDGFAPHMALGGPPAHSAYDPMLEPSWYTKLKIKVKKTFCLQLDIQERMYDAYVAEKKA
-2414 RLVAQGFSQVEG
+2414 RRRQKSIMAKLGVEVSPPGSEETILPKPQWISAHSQWSDGEDGPSYDVDSDVAA
-2426 IDFGETYAP
+2426 DFLDG
-2435 VAP
+2435 